1 MGILERGKHIST
13 ILIFLLDNG
22 EIKKT
27 DLSRVVPSP
36 QTYQRAVEEL
46 EREGYLVQRENI
58 LGRRIVNISLTEK
71 GRQVA
76 EQLKKAQEIGSAPSV
91 DVSEGMAALQLTDE
105 AMEKVR
111 ELRLLYHVNVLDD
124 HVTIEEVPHGGGRSR
139 IFNVY
144 IKRNGHGDF
153 RLWCEQDE
161 SFDCVHVQVAWTYP
175 QVQRMVMHY
184 TGRVKVCPECGCE
197 NPERAKFCMNC
208 GTKLE

>member
-1 MGILERGKHIST
+1 MDSVDLKYAKSVLLKLAEKNVFMKSELFDIVTSNQTLDK
-13 ILIFLLDNG
+13 LLDALATDG
-22 EIKKT
+22 YIVKT
-27 DLSRVVPSP
+27 LSD
-36 QTYQRAVEEL
+36 Y
-46 EREGYLVQRENI
+46 
-58 LGRRIVNISLTEK
+58 GRRTYSISLTQK

>member
-1 MGILERGKHIST
+1 MDSVDLKYAKSVLLKLAEKNVFMKSELFDIVTSNQTLDK
-13 ILIFLLDNG
+13 LLDALATDG
-22 EIKKT
+22 YIVKT
-27 DLSRVVPSP
+27 LSD
-36 QTYQRAVEEL
+36 Y
-46 EREGYLVQRENI
+46 
-58 LGRRIVNISLTEK
+58 GRRTYSISLTQK

-184 TGRVKVCPECGCE
+184 TGRVKVCPECSCE